1 MNELN
6 FYKKD
11 FGLEPVNDEL
21 QEGGNNNNLEGNNN
35 DNLEG
40 GNIVKKY
47 RKRCLEH
54 QNRITELEKEN
65 KLLKQKIKE
74 LTK

>member
-1 MNELN
+1 MNELD
-6 FYKKD
+6 FYNND
-11 FGLEPVNDEL
+11 VGLDYLNEEQSGGGSNDDL
-21 QEGGNNNNLEGNNN
+21 QGVQEGGV
-35 DNLEG
+35 
-40 GNIVKKY
+40 IRKY

-54 QNRITELEKEN
+54 QKRITELEKEN

>member
-1 MNELN
+1 MSELN

-11 FGLEPVNDEL
+11 FGLDNLNDYEQTGGGTNDKL
-21 QEGGNNNNLEGNNN
+21 EISQEGG
-35 DNLEG
+35 
-40 GNIVKKY
+40 VVRKY

-54 QNRITELEKEN
+54 QTRIELLEKEN

>member
-1 MNELN
+1 MDELN

-11 FGLEPVNDEL
+11 FGLETINDEI
-21 QEGGNNNNLEGNNN
+21 QEGGSNSNNLEGG
-35 DNLEG
+35 D
-40 GNIVKKY
+40 IVKKY

-54 QNRITELEKEN
+54 AKKITELEKEN

>member
-11 FGLEPVNDEL
+11 FGLETVTEEI
-21 QEGGNNNNLEGNNN
+21 QQGGGNS

-40 GNIVKKY
+40 GDIVKKY

-54 QNRITELEKEN
+54 AKKITELEKEN
-65 KLLKQKIKE
+65 ELLKKKIKE

>member
-1 MNELN
+1 MNELD
-6 FYKKD
+6 FYNND
-11 FGLEPVNDEL
+11 VGLDSLNEEQTGGGISDNLDYS
-21 QEGGNNNNLEGNNN
+21 QEGGV
-35 DNLEG
+35 
-40 GNIVKKY
+40 IRKY

-54 QNRITELEKEN
+54 QKRITELEKEN

>member
-1 MNELN
+1 MNELD
-6 FYKKD
+6 FYNND
-11 FGLEPVNDEL
+11 VGLDTLNEEQSGGGSNDDL
-21 QEGGNNNNLEGNNN
+21 QGVQEGGV
-35 DNLEG
+35 
-40 GNIVKKY
+40 IRKY

-54 QNRITELEKEN
+54 QKRITELEKEN

>member
-6 FYKKD
+6 FYNND
-11 FGLEPVNDEL
+11 VGLDTSNDVQTGGSKNNDSEYI
-21 QEGGNNNNLEGNNN
+21 QEGGV
-35 DNLEG
+35 
-40 GNIVKKY
+40 IRKY

-54 QNRITELEKEN
+54 QKRIEVLEKEN

>member
-1 MNELN
+1 MNELD
-6 FYKKD
+6 FYNND
-11 FGLEPVNDEL
+11 VGLDISDE
-21 QEGGNNNNLEGNNN
+21 QQTGGGGN

-40 GNIVKKY
+40 INGGDVIRKY

-54 QNRITELEKEN
+54 QKRITELEKEN
-65 KLLKQKIKE
+65 ESLKQKIKE

>member
-1 MNELN
+1 MNELD
-6 FYKKD
+6 FYNND
-11 FGLEPVNDEL
+11 VGLDISDE
-21 QEGGNNNNLEGNNN
+21 QQNGGGGN

-40 GNIVKKY
+40 INGGDVIRKY

-54 QNRITELEKEN
+54 QKRITELEKEN
-65 KLLKQKIKE
+65 ESLKQKIKE

>member
-6 FYKKD
+6 FYNND
-11 FGLEPVNDEL
+11 VGLDTSNDVQTGGGINKLEIS
-21 QEGGNNNNLEGNNN
+21 QEGGV
-35 DNLEG
+35 
-40 GNIVKKY
+40 IRKY

-54 QNRITELEKEN
+54 QKRITELEKEN
-65 KLLKQKIKE
+65 KSLKQKIKE